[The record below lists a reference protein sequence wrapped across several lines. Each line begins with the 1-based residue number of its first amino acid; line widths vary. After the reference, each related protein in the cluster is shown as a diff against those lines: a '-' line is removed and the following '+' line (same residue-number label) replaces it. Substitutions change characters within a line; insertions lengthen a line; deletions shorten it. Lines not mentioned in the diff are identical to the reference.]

1 MVHTL
6 NFVLLG
12 MVPVTKYCLRISD
25 TTGSPESSFWILD
38 TASCWQFKENCICF
52 INLQQYFY
60 FLTYRMVF
68 QSDKVFGFGFCWFF
82 FSNQTLVKISVT
94 KIMTKLPRN

>member
-68 QSDKVFGFGFCWFF
+68 QSKCLVLGFVGFF
-82 FSNQTLVKISVT
+82 FQ
-94 KIMTKLPRN
+94 TKLWLRFQ